1 MVSPFQYGS
10 LVEKDNFIDR
20 TEDRAL
26 LKQLL
31 MSGIHV
37 MLISPRRWGKS
48 SLVKMV
54 TDELAD
60 ENENVRICR
69 IDAFSIN
76 DETEF
81 YRTFASRVMS
91 CAASRFERGLK
102 EMKKFLTG
110 VVPQLVIKDDLT
122 DFLTFDLRFEP
133 QERDKLE
140 ILALPEK
147 IAKDKNLR
155 IIVCIDEFQ
164 QLARIP
170 QYSDMEGKMR
180 SVWQHQH
187 NVSYCLYGSK
197 RHMMTDIFNDSSKPF
212 YRFGQV
218 IWLKKIEQ
226 EYWVKFIVEA
236 FAKTGKGISLKMAE
250 HICHVTQCH
259 SWYVQQLCF
268 FVWNATNNEVT
279 DEIFATAL
287 QRLIDTNS
295 PMFQNDMELL
305 TPSQKA
311 MLRAINDGV
320 KQLAS
325 VKSNQIY
332 HLGNANTIAR
342 NKRILQ
348 DKDIIEHDGDHFIF
362 VDPIFKLW
370 LTQETELNI

>member
-48 SLVKMV
+48 SLVKVV

-147 IAKDKNLR
+147 IAKDKNLC
-155 IIVCIDEFQ
+155 IIV
-164 QLARIP
+164 
-170 QYSDMEGKMR
+170 
-180 SVWQHQH
+180 
-187 NVSYCLYGSK
+187 
-197 RHMMTDIFNDSSKPF
+197 
-212 YRFGQV
+212 
-218 IWLKKIEQ
+218 
-226 EYWVKFIVEA
+226 
-236 FAKTGKGISLKMAE
+236 
-250 HICHVTQCH
+250 
-259 SWYVQQLCF
+259 
-268 FVWNATNNEVT
+268 
-279 DEIFATAL
+279 
-287 QRLIDTNS
+287 
-295 PMFQNDMELL
+295 
-305 TPSQKA
+305 
-311 MLRAINDGV
+311 
-320 KQLAS
+320 
-325 VKSNQIY
+325 
-332 HLGNANTIAR
+332 
-342 NKRILQ
+342 
-348 DKDIIEHDGDHFIF
+348 
-362 VDPIFKLW
+362 
-370 LTQETELNI
+370 